1 MSKDVSS
8 FVIRLGTL
16 CRVFFKNTEYRL
28 FFDSAPSGS
37 PPIPTSSTAW
47 SFSLGHSLNNALLDG
62 YMFSYVNIL
71 EGSFYKLDHSDSST
85 TTASYCALN
94 VGKAYVYCLK
104 CRANYPKTD
113 HLCAP
118 LATSA
123 SCTNIFTT
131 AKIAYSTTA
140 SVVTNPYNGRDS
152 YLYMP

>member
-1 MSKDVSS
+1 MSKDIPS

-16 CRVFFKNTEYRL
+16 VRVFFKSTEYKL
-28 FFDSAPSGS
+28 YFDTAPSGS
-37 PPIPTSSTAW
+37 PPTPVSSTAW
-47 SFSLGHSLNNALLDG
+47 SFSLGHSLNNPLLDG
-62 YMFSYVNIL
+62 YMFNYVNIL
-71 EGSFYKLDHSDSST
+71 EGTFYKLDHSDSTT

-94 VGKAYVYCLK
+94 TGKAYVYCLK

-131 AKIAYSTTA
+131 KQAAYSTTTTT
-140 SVVTNPYNGRDS
+140 VTNPYSGRDS
-152 YLYMP
+152 YIYMP